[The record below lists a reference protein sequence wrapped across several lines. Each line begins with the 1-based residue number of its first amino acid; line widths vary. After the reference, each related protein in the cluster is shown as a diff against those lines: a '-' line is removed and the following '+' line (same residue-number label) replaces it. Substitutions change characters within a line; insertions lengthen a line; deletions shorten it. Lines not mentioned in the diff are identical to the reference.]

1 MTDMASAPT
10 LVGAW
15 TAARKRLTDAGVD
28 SPAIDARLLLEA
40 AADVTRVDIVT
51 DPHRA
56 LSPESAEV
64 FAGYLERRA
73 RREPVSQIV
82 GRKGFWKIIVGV
94 NNHVLTPRPDT
105 EVIVDIVLAVFEEER
120 RFSMLDLG
128 IGSGAMALA
137 ILAERPHAKALGID
151 ISEDALVVARDNAA
165 NLGLDNRLALMR
177 GDWTE
182 GLGDAG
188 FDLVVSNPPYIPTGD
203 IDGLDPE
210 VRDHEPRLALD
221 GGADGLDAYRLLA
234 PEVLRMLRP
243 DGLFAYE
250 IGHDQAAAVQA
261 ILKEAG
267 AEDLRVHHDLAGRD
281 RVVTG
286 AKKPLGNPFP
296 NR

>member
-1 MTDMASAPT
+1 MTDTASAPT

-15 TAARKRLTDAGVD
+15 TAARKLLTEAGID
-28 SPAIDARLLLEA
+28 SPAIDARLLLET
-40 AADVTRVDIVT
+40 AADVSRVDIVT

-56 LSPESAEV
+56 LPPESAER
-64 FAGYLERRA
+64 FASYLDRRA

-105 EVIVDIVLAVFEEER
+105 EVIVDIVLAAFEEQQ

-137 ILAERPHAKALGID
+137 ILAERPHAKALGVD
-151 ISEDALVVARDNAA
+151 ISEEALAVARDNAA
-165 NLGLDNRLALMR
+165 NLGLESRVALLR

-188 FDLVVSNPPYIPTGD
+188 FDLVVSNPPYIPTND
-203 IDGLDPE
+203 IAGLDPE
-210 VRDHEPRLALD
+210 VRDHEPHLALD

-234 PEVLRMLRP
+234 PEVLRVLREE
-243 DGLFAYE
+243 GVFAFE
-250 IGHDQAAAVQA
+250 IGHDQAEAVQA
-261 ILKEAG
+261 ILKDAG

-286 AKKPLGNPFP
+286 SKKALGNPFP

>member
-15 TAARKRLTDAGVD
+15 TAARKLLTEAGID

-51 DPHRA
+51 DPHRILPA
-56 LSPESAEV
+56 ESAER
-64 FAGYLERRA
+64 FAGYLDRRA

-105 EVIVDIVLAVFEEER
+105 EVIVDIVLAAFEEQR

-151 ISEDALVVARDNAA
+151 ISEEALAVARDNAA
-165 NLGLDNRLALMR
+165 NLGLDNRLALLR

-188 FDLVVSNPPYIPTGD
+188 FDLVVSNPPYIPTTTSRGSTRRSA
-203 IDGLDPE
+203 ITNRTWRSTAARMASTPIACSRQRCCACSGRT
-210 VRDHEPRLALD
+210 VSSRSRLVTTKPMRCRRSSRTRARKTCVSTTISP
-221 GGADGLDAYRLLA
+221 GA
-234 PEVLRMLRP
+234 
-243 DGLFAYE
+243 
-250 IGHDQAAAVQA
+250 
-261 ILKEAG
+261 
-267 AEDLRVHHDLAGRD
+267 
-281 RVVTG
+281 TG
-286 AKKPLGNPFP
+286 W
-296 NR
+296 